1 MSKSTIE
8 QIETQVSEMKKFLAR
23 QGYGKP
29 TKAER
34 VKAAATSAKNA
45 VRDYGY
51 RAAAKKAVSNVAK
64 VKNIRVRNINP
75 FYIK

>member
-51 RAAAKKAVSNVAK
+51 RAAFTK